1 MVSTESRLVIGIE
14 NTLNS
19 CYLNSVLQILFTIK
33 PLNVFILKCESFS
46 KPPQNFKELLIIAYR
61 NLLEHIYEVN
71 ELYIDNENILES
83 DQFKNILEKELD
95 FPLSYE
101 QHDVHE
107 ILINIL
113 NIFHEGMKQNNV
125 EKISCKS
132 ENKLASIALHKWEE
146 YNKIEK
152 YSMINKLMKGQMRN
166 SITCQQCFLENNI
179 FDSFSDITI
188 QINTNTNTNTT
199 NLEQCIHNFCKPETI
214 EFFCERC
221 KAKRKAWKK
230 IIFCRLPQ
238 YLIININ
245 RFEQIQEEQGI
256 TITKNNKHVTFPLEN
271 LTIESNNGDE
281 PIMNKYNLNG
291 VIFHHGKQIDS
302 GHYTSLININNSLIH
317 INDEEIDIVK
327 DQYQGDTYLLLYQLV
342 I

>member
-1 MVSTESRLVIGIE
+1 MVSKESRLVIGIE
-14 NTLNS
+14 NNLNS

-33 PLNVFILKCESFS
+33 PLNMFILKCQSFY
-46 KPPQNFKELLIIAYR
+46 KPPKNFKELLIISYK
-61 NLLEHIYEVN
+61 NLLEHIYEIDEFYV
-71 ELYIDNENILES
+71 DNENMLES
-83 DQFKNILEKELD
+83 EQFKNILEKGLN

-113 NIFHEGMKQNNV
+113 NIFHEGMKQNTI
-125 EKISCKS
+125 EKKSYKS
-132 ENKLASIALHKWEE
+132 ENKLASIAFHKWEE

-152 YSMINKLMKGQMRN
+152 YSIINKLMKGQMRN

-188 QINTNTNTNTT
+188 QINQNTT
-199 NLEQCIHNFCKPETI
+199 NLEQCIQTFCETETI

-221 KAKRKAWKK
+221 KTKRKAWKK
-230 IIFCRLPQ
+230 IILCRPPQ

-245 RFEQIQEEQGI
+245 RFQQTKEEQGI
-256 TITKNNKHVTFPLEN
+256 TITKNNKSITFPLEN

-281 PIMNKYNLNG
+281 PTINKYNLKG
-291 VIFHHGKQIDS
+291 CIFHHGKQIDS
-302 GHYTSLININNSLIH
+302 GHYTSLININDSLIH
-317 INDEEIDIVK
+317 INDEEIEIVN
-327 DQYQGDTYLLLYQLV
+327 DQYQGDVYLLLYQLV